1 MTESLSDREKRVA
14 RVIER
19 ILLPWFGRHARRL
32 PWRTHRTPYRVWV
45 AEVMLQQTRV
55 ETVVPYY
62 RRWMRCFPSWRAL
75 ANASQ
80 DDVLKC
86 WEGLGYYSRARN
98 LQAAAQV
105 VVTEY
110 GGNVRRAWHGR
121 GNDAGEVCRE
131 LRTFPGVG
139 DYMAAAIGSLAFG
152 VDAAV
157 LDGNVMRVLT
167 RVFAYHGD
175 IRSTVAKRRLQAWAT
190 SLMVSGRA
198 GEFNEAMMELGATVC
213 LPRNPTCDVC
223 PLCQVCAAFDRGGP
237 ERFPRKSKKKRVPH
251 IIVGAAVIANRRG
264 EILIAQRRQ
273 TDMLGGLWEF
283 PGGKR
288 EPGESIQECIRREL
302 MEELG
307 VRTTIGSHLMTIK
320 HAYSHFTMTMHV
332 HHARIASGRPRLIEC
347 ADYAWVP
354 VANLDQY
361 PYSKADLFV
370 FDRLMDSSN

>member
-1 MTESLSDREKRVA
+1 MAHAIKGE
-14 RVIER
+14 
-19 ILLPWFGRHARRL
+19 LLPWFNEHARSL
-32 PWRTHRTPYRVWV
+32 PWRLNRTPYRVWV

-62 RRWMRCFPSWRAL
+62 RRWMRRFPSWRAL
-75 ANASQ
+75 AKAPQ

-98 LQAAAQV
+98 LQAAAQT
-105 VVTEY
+105 VVTVY
-110 GGNVRRAWHGR
+110 GGNVRRAWHGSE
-121 GNDAGEVCRE
+121 NEADEVCRA
-131 LRTFPGVG
+131 LRTFPGIG

-157 LDGNVMRVLT
+157 LDGNVMRVLA
-167 RVFAYHGD
+167 RLFAYRGD
-175 IRSTVAKRRLQAWAT
+175 IRSTVAKRKLQNWAT

-198 GEFNEAMMELGATVC
+198 GEFNEAMMEMGATIC
-213 LPRNPTCDVC
+213 LPRKPTCNVC
-223 PLCQVCAAFDRGGP
+223 PLRQACEAFDRGDP
-237 ERFPRKSKKKRVPH
+237 ERFPFKSKKKRVPH
-251 IIVGAAVIANRRG
+251 IIVGAAVITNRSG

-273 TDMLGGLWEF
+273 QDMLGGLWEF
-283 PGGKR
+283 PGGKQ
-288 EPGESIQECIRREL
+288 EPGESIPECIQREL

-307 VRTTIGSHLMTIK
+307 IRTTIGDHLMTIK

-332 HHARIASGRPRLIEC
+332 HHARITSGRPRPIEC

-354 VANLDQY
+354 TTKLTQY

-370 FDRLMDSSN
+370 VARLMGSSK